1 MQHLNPTQA
10 QGPARKTRSVAR
22 LRSVLHSSRLAGCVS
37 LCLGLLVP
45 VLSADVM
52 AQDRYPNKTVRIIV
66 PWGAGTPP
74 DVAARVVASKLPEL
88 LKQPVIVEN
97 RPGAS
102 GTIGLSEVAR
112 APADGYTI
120 GALHY
125 STAAIASLYPQFKVD
140 LVKDMTGVGQMEWG
154 HNILVVSPSL
164 GIKTVADLVEYAKRN
179 PSTFASAG
187 VGTPAHLSGVMFQR
201 ATNTEATHVP
211 YNQFGQAVMDVSTG
225 RVTYMVLAAP
235 AAVPQILGGKLLALA
250 VTGPTRNS
258 NVRDVATVSEL
269 KLTSMQSRTWSGLIV
284 RSDTPKEVIDRL
296 SRDIASVMAMPEV
309 RESLAKQQIEIP
321 TETTEQ
327 FRDLIRKDVDFGA
340 NFVRVNNIKLD

>member
-1 MQHLNPTQA
+1 MQNTHL
-10 QGPARKTRSVAR
+10 KTVPESVVRSR
-22 LRSVLHSSRLAGCVS
+22 PKSKPRITSTHPKILQCISI
-37 LCLGLLVP
+37 CLGLLAST
-45 VLSADVM
+45 LSTGVV
-52 AQDRYPNKTVRIIV
+52 AQERYPSRTVRIIV

-102 GTIGLSEVAR
+102 GTIGLAEVAR
-112 APADGYTI
+112 SPADGYTI

-164 GIKTVADLVEYAKRN
+164 GIKTVGELVEYAKRN

-201 ATNTEATHVP
+201 ATNTEATHIP

-250 VTGPTRNS
+250 ATGPTRNS
-258 NVRDVATVSEL
+258 NVREVATVAEL
-269 KLTSMQSRTWSGLIV
+269 RLPSMQSRTWSGLIV
-284 RSDTPKEVIDRL
+284 RSDTPKEVVDRL

-327 FRDLIRKDVDFGA
+327 FRDLIRKDVEFGA
-340 NFVRVNNIKLD
+340 NFVRVNGIKLD

>member
-1 MQHLNPTQA
+1 MHKLNL
-10 QGPARKTRSVAR
+10 KTASEPFANSWQKNKRR
-22 LRSVLHSSRLAGCVS
+22 FDQPSSKILQFIS
-37 LCLGLLVP
+37 ICLGLLLAT
-45 VLSADVM
+45 LSLGSA
-52 AQDRYPNKTVRIIV
+52 AQERYPSRTVRIIV
-66 PWGAGTPP
+66 PWGPGTPP

-102 GTIGLSEVAR
+102 GTIGLAEVAR
-112 APADGYTI
+112 SPADGYTI

-140 LVKDMTGVGQMEWG
+140 LVKDMKGVGQMEWG

-164 GIKTVADLVEYAKRN
+164 GVKTVAELIEYVKRN

-201 ATNTEATHVP
+201 ATNTEATHIP
-211 YNQFGQAVMDVSTG
+211 YNQFGQAVLDVSTG

-258 NVRDVATVSEL
+258 NVRDIPTVSEL
-269 KLTSMQSRTWSGLIV
+269 KLASMQSRTWSGLVV

-321 TETTEQ
+321 METTEQ
-327 FRDLIRKDVDFGA
+327 FRDLIRKDVEFGA
-340 NFVRVNNIKLD
+340 NFVRVNGIKLD